1 MTMGLV
7 LILVAF
13 VLVLAEA
20 FHVPAH
26 PRVSWGWL
34 GLALW
39 LASLL
44 VGNVRAW

>member
-1 MTMGLV
+1 VSAAIV
-7 LILVAF
+7 LILLGFLF
-13 VLVLAEA
+13 VLMEA
-20 FHVPAH
+20 FRVFPN

-44 VGNVRAW
+44 IGTARL